1 MSTNEAILNGLKEAM
16 VAERTGIEFYRT
28 AAERTRDEQGKA
40 VFLRLAAD
48 EQKHLE
54 YLQEQYRHLLK
65 NTVSPVKLELPVT
78 DTTGASPIFS
88 PELKA
93 RINQAHWEMTA
104 LSVGLALEQASI
116 ARYRQ
121 LAAEAEGAELRRFF
135 ESLVRWEES
144 HAAALQQQFN
154 LLREDYWRE
163 AGFAPF

>member
-1 MSTNEAILNGLKEAM
+1 MNTSEAILNGLKEAM
-16 VAERTGIEFYRT
+16 IAERTGIEFYRT
-28 AAERTRDEQGKA
+28 AAERTQDDQGRA

-54 YLQEQYRHLLK
+54 YLRQHYQQLTGLG
-65 NTVSPVKLELPVT
+65 TAAAALELPEPGVN
-78 DTTGASPIFS
+78 GASPIFS
-88 PELKA
+88 LELRQ

-121 LAAEAEGAELRRFF
+121 LAAEAKQTELRRFF

-144 HAAALQQQFN
+144 HAAALQHQFN

>member
-1 MSTNEAILNGLKEAM
+1 M

-54 YLQEQYRHLLK
+54 YLRQQYQQL
-65 NTVSPVKLELPVT
+65 TQGTTGAPLELPEPGVDGT
-78 DTTGASPIFS
+78 SPIFS
-88 PELKA
+88 AEL
-93 RINQAHWEMTA
+93 RNRLSQAHWEMTA

-121 LAAEAEGAELRRFF
+121 LAAQADSEPVRRFF

-154 LLREDYWRE
+154 FLREDYWRE

>member
-1 MSTNEAILNGLKEAM
+1 MSISEAILNGIKEAM

-28 AAERTRDEQGKA
+28 AAERTRDEQGRA

-54 YLQEQYRHLLK
+54 YLRQQYQQL
-65 NTVSPVKLELPVT
+65 TSGTGTTTLELPEPGVDGT
-78 DTTGASPIFS
+78 SPIFS
-88 PELKA
+88 TEL
-93 RINQAHWEMTA
+93 RNRLNQAHWEMTA

-121 LAAEAEGAELRRFF
+121 LASQAESEPVRRFF

-154 LLREDYWRE
+154 FLREDYWRE

>member
-1 MSTNEAILNGLKEAM
+1 M

-28 AAERTRDEQGKA
+28 AAERTRDEQGRA

-54 YLQEQYRHLLK
+54 YLRQQYQQLTQGTGSSAPLA
-65 NTVSPVKLELPVT
+65 LPEPGVDGT
-78 DTTGASPIFS
+78 SPIFS
-88 PELKA
+88 AELKS
-93 RINQAHWEMTA
+93 RLNQAHWEMTA

>member
-1 MSTNEAILNGLKEAM
+1 MNISERILEGIKEAM
-16 VAERTGIEFYRT
+16 VTERTGIEFYRT

-54 YLQEQYRHLLK
+54 YLRQQYQQLTK
-65 NTVSPVKLELPVT
+65 GTGSATPLELPEPGVDGT
-78 DTTGASPIFS
+78 SPVFS
-88 PELKA
+88 SELKN

-121 LAAEAEGAELRRFF
+121 LAAQAEEEKLRRFF

-144 HAAALQQQFN
+144 HATALQQQFN
-154 LLREDYWRE
+154 FLREDYWRE